1 MYVSTQRDIGM
12 GLALETQNNQKLT
25 IATPWAFPAAP

>member
-1 MYVSTQRDIGM
+1 MYVYTRRDIGM

-25 IATPWAFPAAP
+25 IATSWGFPV